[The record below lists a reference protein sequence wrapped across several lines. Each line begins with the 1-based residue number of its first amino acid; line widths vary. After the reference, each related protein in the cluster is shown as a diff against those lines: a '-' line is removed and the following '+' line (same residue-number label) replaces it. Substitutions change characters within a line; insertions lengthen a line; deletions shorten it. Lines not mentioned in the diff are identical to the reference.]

1 MVKEWRVRVK
11 TVHTACDGSFRKC
24 APLGE
29 MGSRTRKRGERPG
42 FSVISEMKESRV
54 FLNAD
59 AY

>member
-1 MVKEWRVRVK
+1 MK